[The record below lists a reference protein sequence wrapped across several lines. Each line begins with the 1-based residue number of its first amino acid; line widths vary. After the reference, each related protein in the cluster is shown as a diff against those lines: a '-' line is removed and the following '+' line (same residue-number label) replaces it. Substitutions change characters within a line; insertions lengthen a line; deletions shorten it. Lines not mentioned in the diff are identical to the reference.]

1 MKINLNRKDLE
12 KFYHLLDIK
21 EVNLEYSKMCLDF
34 VNSNILTSYSDLRSL
49 KNSFFNF
56 LEINEKENKVFID
69 DYKIEFIKI
78 IPNLVL
84 NNPYYKNIKI
94 NPSTF
99 QNLSFSNAT
108 YKQYQP
114 FIYDDISID
123 ETDYKEIIR
132 IGYFEQ
138 EIAYPTLNENNT
150 IWMSLI
156 PHEILTMEKP
166 IKSVK
171 GNVLVLGLGMGY
183 FAYMISNKEDVSSIT
198 IIENN
203 LNLINFFNH
212 HLLSQFKNKQKI
224 KIEFADA
231 LTYLGKTNENFE
243 YIFLDTYHNAFD
255 GILHY
260 LKIKQF
266 ENTHQNSTFL
276 YWIENTLISLL
287 RRIALDCF
295 SFLIVK
301 NFNNSKYQNLIFDK
315 IFNELLEIIK
325 NQNIKTYN
333 EIHDFLTNENLK
345 RIAKFI
351 NI

>member
-34 VNSNILTSYSDLRSL
+34 VNSNILTSYSDLTSL

-69 DYKIEFIKI
+69 DYKIEFKKI

-99 QNLSFSNAT
+99 QNLSFSHAT

-132 IGYFEQ
+132 LGYFEQ
-138 EIAYPTLNENNT
+138 EITYPTLNENNT
-150 IWMSLI
+150 TWMSLI

-166 IKSVK
+166 INAVK

-212 HLLSQFKNKQKI
+212 HLLPQFENKQKI

-243 YIFLDTYHNAFD
+243 YITMSSGDEKNDANINNSASNTSSEKSSSNKESAFKISVVNINTATQTELETLP
-255 GILHY
+255 GIGPSLA
-260 LKIKQF
+260 LKIINYRKQNGKFSSIEDIKNVSGIGDAKF
-266 ENTHQNSTFL
+266 EN
-276 YWIENTLISLL
+276 
-287 RRIALDCF
+287 
-295 SFLIVK
+295 
-301 NFNNSKYQNLIFDK
+301 
-315 IFNELLEIIK
+315 IK
-325 NQNIKTYN
+325 NYI
-333 EIHDFLTNENLK
+333 
-345 RIAKFI
+345 RV
-351 NI
+351 